1 MRAGLFF
8 LCAMVLA
15 LAGAGE
21 ARAARIG
28 ELVVRQGNGGVPC
41 FTVSEAEER
50 RGGAPSFQSIT
61 VSEAAPG
68 RGTMWTMALP
78 SQRTF
83 AVTFHMCV
91 PYAGRLPVLPQM
103 PAAALQPGRVYEV
116 AIEARGPFARSAPR
130 SYRAHFCLQKNGQG
144 APAPTT
150 LAPDSRQRYAC
161 GA

>member
-1 MRAGLFF
+1 MRPGLF
-8 LCAMVLA
+8 LLSATVLA

-28 ELVVRQGNGGVPC
+28 ELVVRPGNGGVPC
-41 FTVSEAEER
+41 FTVSEAEEK

-61 VSEAAPG
+61 VSEVGLG
-68 RGTMWTMALP
+68 RATMWSMALP
-78 SQRTF
+78 SERTF
-83 AVTFHMCV
+83 AVTFQMCV
-91 PYAGRLPVLPQM
+91 PYAGRLPVLPQK

-130 SYRAHFCLQKNGQG
+130 SYRAHFCLQKDAQG
-144 APAPTT
+144 APAPIT